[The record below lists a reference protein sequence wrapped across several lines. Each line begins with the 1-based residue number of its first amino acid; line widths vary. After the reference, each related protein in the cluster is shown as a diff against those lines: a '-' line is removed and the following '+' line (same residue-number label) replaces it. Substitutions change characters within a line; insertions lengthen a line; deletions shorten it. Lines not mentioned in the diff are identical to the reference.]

1 VYASARAAAIT
12 ISYANPARC
21 FALIRQTGFNRGQ
34 FLRTPQGIA
43 MRHLDGKPHALLW
56 ILLAGL
62 ALVGCSPKDHSRAN
76 VINGEQGRAGA
87 QLAYEHELTLALPGA
102 LLAPRMQATREACES
117 ARFGACNILGI
128 TEDGNGG
135 EIILRIAPTG
145 VEPMV
150 ALAAEGGKLGQRI
163 TTAED
168 LADAVADVQRRQD
181 RLQAQQQRLDELAKR
196 KDITVS
202 DLIALSKEQAGIENE
217 LQALAQV
224 AAGQQ
229 RRLDTNRV
237 TLNFRSSD
245 GANQASRFS
254 RMFSNLGDN
263 LVDGTADALER
274 ASYVLPFVV
283 LAFPVLWLW
292 VWLWRRLV
300 VAKRS
305 KVADGP
311 SVNS

>member
-1 VYASARAAAIT
+1 
-12 ISYANPARC
+12 
-21 FALIRQTGFNRGQ
+21 
-34 FLRTPQGIA
+34 
-43 MRHLDGKPHALLW
+43 MRHLDGKLKPYLLC
-56 ILLAGL
+56 LLAAVAL
-62 ALVGCSPKDHSRAN
+62 AGCSPKDHSRAR
-76 VINGEQGRAGA
+76 VINGEQSRAGA

-102 LLAPRMQATREACES
+102 LLAPRMQATREACET

-150 ALAAEGGKLGQRI
+150 AMAAEGGKLGQRI

-168 LADAVADVQRRQD
+168 LADAVADVRRRQD

-202 DLIALSKEQAGIENE
+202 DLIALSKEQASIENE
-217 LQALAQV
+217 LQELAQL

-237 TLNFRSSD
+237 TLNFRASD
-245 GANQASRFS
+245 GANQQSRFS

-263 LVDGTADALER
+263 LANGTADALER
-274 ASYVLPFVV
+274 ASYVLPFVI
-283 LAFPVLWLW
+283 LAFPVVWLW
-292 VWLWRRLV
+292 VWLWRRFV
-300 VAKRS
+300 VASGLARVGLRS
-305 KVADGP
+305 GP
-311 SVNS
+311 SKAERGGSDINQ

>member
-1 VYASARAAAIT
+1 
-12 ISYANPARC
+12 
-21 FALIRQTGFNRGQ
+21 
-34 FLRTPQGIA
+34 
-43 MRHLDGKPHALLW
+43 MRHLDGKPPALLW
-56 ILLAGL
+56 LLLAGL

-196 KDITVS
+196 KDISVS

-305 KVADGP
+305 KVADRP

>member
-1 VYASARAAAIT
+1 
-12 ISYANPARC
+12 
-21 FALIRQTGFNRGQ
+21 
-34 FLRTPQGIA
+34 
-43 MRHLDGKPHALLW
+43 MRHLDGNSHPLRAPLL

-62 ALVGCSPKDHSRAN
+62 ALAGCSPKDHSRAT
-76 VINGEQGRAGA
+76 VINGEQGKAGA
-87 QLAYEHELTLALPGA
+87 QLAYEHDLTLALPGG
-102 LLAPRMQATREACES
+102 LLAPRMQATREACET

-128 TEDGNGG
+128 TEDGQGG
-135 EIILRIAPTG
+135 QIILRIAPTG

-168 LADAVADVQRRQD
+168 LADAVADVRRRQD

-202 DLIALSKEQAGIENE
+202 DLIVLSKEQAGIENE
-217 LQALAQV
+217 LQELAQV

-245 GANQASRFS
+245 GANQVSRFT

-263 LVDGTADALER
+263 LVNGTADALER
-274 ASYVLPFVV
+274 ASYVLPFVI
-283 LAFPVLWLW
+283 LAFPVVWLW
-292 VWLWRRLV
+292 VGLWRRFV
-300 VAKRS
+300 KRR
-305 KVADGP
+305 G
-311 SVNS
+311 

>member
-1 VYASARAAAIT
+1 
-12 ISYANPARC
+12 
-21 FALIRQTGFNRGQ
+21 
-34 FLRTPQGIA
+34 
-43 MRHLDGKPHALLW
+43 MRHLDGKPKPYLLF
-56 ILLAGL
+56 LLATL
-62 ALVGCSPKDHSRAN
+62 AVAGCSPKDPSRAR
-76 VINGEQGRAGA
+76 VINGEQSRAGA
-87 QLAYEHELTLALPGA
+87 QLAYEHELSLALPGV
-102 LLAPRMQATREACES
+102 LLAPRMQATREACET

-128 TEDGNGG
+128 TEDGSGG
-135 EIILRIAPTG
+135 QIILRIAPTG

-150 ALAAEGGKLGQRI
+150 AMAAEGGKLGQRI

-168 LADAVADVQRRQD
+168 LADAVADVRRRQD

-196 KDITVS
+196 KDISVS

-217 LQALAQV
+217 LQELAQV

-245 GANQASRFS
+245 GANQPSRFS

-274 ASYVLPFVV
+274 SSYVLPFVI

-292 VWLWRRLV
+292 VWLWRVLSNAAPDQRF
-300 VAKRS
+300 RQR
-305 KVADGP
+305 
-311 SVNS
+311 

>member
-1 VYASARAAAIT
+1 
-12 ISYANPARC
+12 
-21 FALIRQTGFNRGQ
+21 
-34 FLRTPQGIA
+34 
-43 MRHLDGKPHALLW
+43 MRHSDGNLKSLRVPLL
-56 ILLAGL
+56 ILLTGL
-62 ALVGCSPKDHSRAN
+62 ALGGCSPKDHSRAT
-76 VINGEQGRAGA
+76 VINGEQGKAGA

-102 LLAPRMQATREACES
+102 LLAPRMQATREACET

-128 TEDGNGG
+128 TEDGSGG

-145 VEPMV
+145 VEPIAAM
-150 ALAAEGGKLGQRI
+150 AAEGGTLGQRI

-168 LADAVADVQRRQD
+168 LADAVADVNRRQA

-202 DLIALSKEQAGIENE
+202 DLIALSKEQAGIEND
-217 LQALAQV
+217 LQELAQI

-254 RMFSNLGDN
+254 RMFSNLGTN
-263 LVDGTADALER
+263 LVEGTADALER
-274 ASYVLPFVV
+274 ASYVLPFVI
-283 LAFPVLWLW
+283 LAFPVVWLW
-292 VWLWRRLV
+292 VWLWRKFV
-300 VAKRS
+300 VRGRRP
-305 KVADGP
+305 VASERPLAP
-311 SVNS
+311 SPQR

>member
-1 VYASARAAAIT
+1 
-12 ISYANPARC
+12 
-21 FALIRQTGFNRGQ
+21 
-34 FLRTPQGIA
+34 
-43 MRHLDGKPHALLW
+43 MRHLDGTTQPLLL
-56 ILLAGL
+56 ILLAAL
-62 ALVGCSPKDHSRAN
+62 ALAGCSPKEHSRAT

-150 ALAAEGGKLGQRI
+150 ALAAEGGTLGQRI

-168 LADAVADVQRRQD
+168 LADAVADVRRRQD

-196 KDITVS
+196 KDISVS
-202 DLIALSKEQAGIENE
+202 DLIALTKEQAGVENE

-245 GANQASRFS
+245 GANQPSRFS
-254 RMFSNLGDN
+254 RIFSNLGDN

-274 ASYVLPFVV
+274 ASYVLPFVI
-283 LAFPVLWLW
+283 LAFPVMWLW
-292 VWLWRRLV
+292 VWLWRRFV
-300 VAKRS
+300 VAGRRTAANGLS
-305 KVADGP
+305 VASGLAPHRAAKQPQNQAP
-311 SVNS
+311 SDD

>member
-1 VYASARAAAIT
+1 
-12 ISYANPARC
+12 
-21 FALIRQTGFNRGQ
+21 
-34 FLRTPQGIA
+34 
-43 MRHLDGKPHALLW
+43 MRHLDGKPHPLRTGLI
-56 ILLAGL
+56 ILITGL
-62 ALVGCSPKDHSRAN
+62 ALVGCSPKDHSRAR
-76 VINGEQGRAGA
+76 VVTGEQSRAGA
-87 QLAYEHELTLALPGA
+87 QLAYEHELSLALPGA
-102 LLAPRMQATREACES
+102 LLAPRMQATREACET

-135 EIILRIAPTG
+135 QIILRIAPTG

-150 ALAAEGGKLGQRI
+150 AMAAEGGKLGQRI

-168 LADAVADVQRRQD
+168 LADAVADVRRRQD
-181 RLQAQQQRLDELAKR
+181 RLLAQQQRLDELAKR

-217 LQALAQV
+217 LQELAQV

-245 GANQASRFS
+245 GANQPSRFS

-263 LVDGTADALER
+263 MVEGTADALER
-274 ASYVLPFVV
+274 SSYVLPFVI
-283 LAFPVLWLW
+283 LAFPVVWLW
-292 VWLWRRLV
+292 VWLWRRFV
-300 VAKRS
+300 KRR
-305 KVADGP
+305 A
-311 SVNS
+311 

>member
-1 VYASARAAAIT
+1 
-12 ISYANPARC
+12 
-21 FALIRQTGFNRGQ
+21 
-34 FLRTPQGIA
+34 
-43 MRHLDGKPHALLW
+43 MRHLDGTTQPLLL
-56 ILLAGL
+56 ILLAAL
-62 ALVGCSPKDHSRAN
+62 ALAGCSPKEHSRAT

-145 VEPMV
+145 V
-150 ALAAEGGKLGQRI
+150 
-163 TTAED
+163 D
-168 LADAVADVQRRQD
+168 LADAVADVRRRQD
-181 RLQAQQQRLDELAKR
+181 RLQVQQQRLDELAKR
-196 KDITVS
+196 KDISVS
-202 DLIALSKEQAGIENE
+202 DLIALTKEQAGVENE

-229 RRLDTNRV
+229 RRLDSNRV

-245 GANQASRFS
+245 GANQQSRFS
-254 RMFSNLGDN
+254 RIFSNLGDN

-274 ASYVLPFVV
+274 ASYVLPFVI
-283 LAFPVLWLW
+283 LAFPVMWLW
-292 VWLWRRLV
+292 VWLWRRFV
-300 VAKRS
+300 VAGRRTAANELS
-305 KVADGP
+305 VASWLAPHSAAKQPQNQAP
-311 SVNS
+311 SDD

>member
-1 VYASARAAAIT
+1 
-12 ISYANPARC
+12 
-21 FALIRQTGFNRGQ
+21 
-34 FLRTPQGIA
+34 

-168 LADAVADVQRRQD
+168 LADAVADVQRRRD

-311 SVNS
+311 SVKS

>member
-1 VYASARAAAIT
+1 
-12 ISYANPARC
+12 
-21 FALIRQTGFNRGQ
+21 
-34 FLRTPQGIA
+34 
-43 MRHLDGKPHALLW
+43 MRHLDGKATPLIL

-62 ALVGCSPKDHSRAN
+62 TLAGCSPKDHARARA
-76 VINGEQGRAGA
+76 INGEQSQAGA

-102 LLAPRMQATREACES
+102 LLAPRMQATREACET

-150 ALAAEGGKLGQRI
+150 AMATEGGTLGQRI

-168 LADAVADVQRRQD
+168 LADAVADVRRRQD

-202 DLIALSKEQAGIENE
+202 DLIALSKEQAAIENE
-217 LQALAQV
+217 LQELAQV
-224 AAGQQ
+224 SANQQ

-237 TLNFRSSD
+237 TLNFRSAD
-245 GANQASRFS
+245 GANQPSRFS

-263 LVDGTADALER
+263 LVNGTADALER
-274 ASYVLPFVV
+274 ASYVLPFVI
-283 LAFPVLWLW
+283 LAFPVVWLW
-292 VWLWRRLV
+292 VRLWRRFI
-300 VAKRS
+300 VARELAPAGLRS
-305 KVADGP
+305 GP
-311 SVNS
+311 KKAERGGSDANQ

>member
-1 VYASARAAAIT
+1 
-12 ISYANPARC
+12 
-21 FALIRQTGFNRGQ
+21 
-34 FLRTPQGIA
+34 
-43 MRHLDGKPHALLW
+43 MRHLDGKATPLML

-62 ALVGCSPKDHSRAN
+62 TIAGCSPKDHSRARA
-76 VINGEQGRAGA
+76 INGEQSRAGA

-102 LLAPRMQATREACES
+102 LLAPRMQATREACET

-150 ALAAEGGKLGQRI
+150 AMATEGGTLGQRI

-168 LADAVADVQRRQD
+168 LADAVADVRRRQD

-202 DLIALSKEQAGIENE
+202 DLIALSKEQAAIENE
-217 LQALAQV
+217 LQELAQV
-224 AAGQQ
+224 SANQQ

-237 TLNFRSSD
+237 TLNFRSAD
-245 GANQASRFS
+245 GANQPSRFS

-263 LVDGTADALER
+263 LVNGTADALER
-274 ASYVLPFVV
+274 SSYVLPFVI
-283 LAFPVLWLW
+283 LAFPVVWLW
-292 VWLWRRLV
+292 VWLWRRFI
-300 VAKRS
+300 KRRS
-305 KVADGP
+305 
-311 SVNS
+311 

>member
-1 VYASARAAAIT
+1 
-12 ISYANPARC
+12 
-21 FALIRQTGFNRGQ
+21 
-34 FLRTPQGIA
+34 
-43 MRHLDGKPHALLW
+43 MRHLDGKATPLIL

-62 ALVGCSPKDHSRAN
+62 TLAGCSPKDHPRARA
-76 VINGEQGRAGA
+76 INGEQSQAGA

-102 LLAPRMQATREACES
+102 LLAPRMQATREACET

-150 ALAAEGGKLGQRI
+150 AMATEGGTLGQRI

-168 LADAVADVQRRQD
+168 LADAVADVRRRQD

-202 DLIALSKEQAGIENE
+202 DLIALSKEQAAIENE
-217 LQALAQV
+217 LQELAQV
-224 AAGQQ
+224 SANQQ

-237 TLNFRSSD
+237 TLNFRSFD
-245 GANQASRFS
+245 GANQPSRFS

-263 LVDGTADALER
+263 LVNGTADALER
-274 ASYVLPFVV
+274 ASYVLPFVI
-283 LAFPVLWLW
+283 LAFPVVWLW
-292 VWLWRRLV
+292 VWLWRRFI
-300 VAKRS
+300 VARELAPAGLRS
-305 KVADGP
+305 GPKKVERGGSDT
-311 SVNS
+311 NQ

>member
-1 VYASARAAAIT
+1 
-12 ISYANPARC
+12 
-21 FALIRQTGFNRGQ
+21 
-34 FLRTPQGIA
+34 
-43 MRHLDGKPHALLW
+43 MRHLDGNPRPLRVPLL

-62 ALVGCSPKDHSRAN
+62 VLVGCSPKEHSRAAA
-76 VINGEQGRAGA
+76 INGEQGRAGA

-135 EIILRIAPTG
+135 AIILRIAPTG

-150 ALAAEGGKLGQRI
+150 RLAAEGGTLGQRV

-168 LADAVADVQRRQD
+168 LADAVADVGRRRD
-181 RLQAQQQRLDELAKR
+181 RLQAQHQRLDELAKR
-196 KDITVS
+196 KDISVS
-202 DLIALSKEQAGIENE
+202 DLIALSKEQAGVENE

-237 TLNFRSSD
+237 TLNFRSYD
-245 GANQASRFS
+245 GANQSSRLS
-254 RMFSNLGDN
+254 RMFSNLGTN

-274 ASYVLPFVV
+274 ASYVLPFLI
-283 LAFPVLWLW
+283 LAFPVVWLW
-292 VWLWRRLV
+292 VWLWRRV
-300 VAKRS
+300 VVKR
-305 KVADGP
+305 K
-311 SVNS
+311 NT